1 MACFLFLALYL
12 GKKNGLDY
20 RKYREILD
28 GLKNIHIAMDDI
40 LLKSEAIRQIAEKY
54 SNYQNWFYLGRAHE
68 LPIAMEGSLKLKEL
82 TYLHSEAY
90 SSGELKHGSIA
101 LIDDN
106 FPTIMVNG
114 GGPLI
119 AKNNSSVEEIKA
131 RGGKVL

>member
-20 RKYREILD
+20 RKYREILE
-28 GLKNIHIAMDDI
+28 GLSNIHLAMDDI

-54 SNYQNWFYLGRAHE
+54 SNYPNWFYLGRAHE

-82 TYLHSEAY
+82 AYIHSEAY

-101 LIDDN
+101 LIDTE
-106 FPTIMVNG
+106 FPSLMIN
-114 GGPLI
+114 
-119 AKNNSSVEEIKA
+119 
-131 RGGKVL
+131 